1 MPEGIRVILSRPS
14 GKKRIQGV
22 KRKKKEEEEKGSP
35 RYGPQDARH
44 CFWRILHLSSF
55 KL

>member
-1 MPEGIRVILSRPS
+1 MPEGIRVIVSRPS

-22 KRKKKEEEEKGSP
+22 KRKVDSP
-35 RYGPQDARH
+35 RYGPQDASVIASGIP
-44 CFWRILHLSSF
+44 FIFLSSF

>member
-1 MPEGIRVILSRPS
+1 MPEGIRVIVSRPS

-22 KRKKKEEEEKGSP
+22 KRKVGS
-35 RYGPQDARH
+35 
-44 CFWRILHLSSF
+44 LHGMDHRMPASLLLAYPPSFNSF